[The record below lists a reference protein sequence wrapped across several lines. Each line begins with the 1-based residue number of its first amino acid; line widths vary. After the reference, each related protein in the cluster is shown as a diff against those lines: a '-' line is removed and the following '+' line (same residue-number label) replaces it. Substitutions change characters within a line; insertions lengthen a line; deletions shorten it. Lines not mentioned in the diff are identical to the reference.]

1 MKQSKGWLF
10 YLVSF
15 KAPNVKRAKV
25 PRIIVFIIFLVAA
38 ASLLGFVRSI
48 YFIGSYGY
56 ARFGLYN
63 ERIENIELKEKLK
76 FLTKLAEDY
85 DNKIQT
91 LVAFEN
97 RARLKFGMNTI
108 SEDIRQAGIGG
119 RPSIEQIVSSWL
131 EDPTVRGADNLEKRL
146 ASLLRQVTLQDTTFS
161 RMNNHIAMQH
171 DRWAQRPSIWPCRG
185 RITSGFGYRSHP
197 FMSGTYFHEGLDI
210 ANLIWTPI
218 FVTADGIVNFV
229 GYRGNYGTSV
239 MVNHRGSGYKT
250 VYAHLVQ
257 AAVVQGQVVKR
268 GELIGY
274 LGNSGRST
282 GPHLHYEVRKFNRFD
297 NPMKYILPMDYIID

>member
-1 MKQSKGWLF
+1 MKQSKRWLF

-15 KAPNVKRAKV
+15 KAPNVKRAKI
-25 PRIIVFIIFLVAA
+25 PRIVIFIIFLVAV
-38 ASLLGFVRSI
+38 ASLLGFARSI

-63 ERIENIELKEKLK
+63 ERIENRELKEKLK
-76 FLTKLAEDY
+76 FLTKLAGDY

-108 SEDIRQAGIGG
+108 SGDIRQAGIGG

-131 EDPTVRGADNLEKRL
+131 EDPTVRGADNLKKRL
-146 ASLLRQVTLQDTTFS
+146 TALLRQVTLQDSTFS
-161 RMNNHIAMQH
+161 RMTNHIAMQH

-197 FMSGTYFHEGLDI
+197 FMGGTFFHEGLDI
-210 ANLIWTPI
+210 ANLRWTPI

-239 MVNHRGSGYKT
+239 MVNHRGSGYTT
-250 VYAHLVQ
+250 VYAHLEQ
-257 AAVVQGQVVKR
+257 SAVVEGQVVKR

-297 NPMKYILPMDYIID
+297 NPMKYILPMDYIVD